1 MSALQEIRTAPD
13 LTDQV
18 HRRLLEAIC
27 SGELAPGERLNQEEL
42 AAQLNVSR
50 QPVLQALRLLRRD
63 GVAVEAGRRG
73 LAVAPLGPGLIVH
86 VYAVRGALDA
96 LAAREAARVG
106 ARLDPGIIERG
117 RRAVGASRVAAM
129 LDADIEFH
137 NLIYA
142 ASGNPLIAESVGRHW
157 HHIRRA
163 VGAALQATDLRSHV
177 WDQHQGILEAINAGD
192 AARAEAL
199 ARSHCEEN
207 GRLLAAR
214 LIARPL
220 APATTRAHLTRRAS

>member
-1 MSALQEIRTAPD
+1 MGALQEIRTAPD

-18 HRRLLEAIC
+18 HRRLLDAIC
-27 SGELAPGERLNQEEL
+27 SGELAPGARLNQEAL

-73 LAVAPLGPGLIVH
+73 LAVAPLGPGLIAQ

-96 LAAREAARVG
+96 LAAREAARAG
-106 ARLDPGIIERG
+106 ARLDPAIIERG
-117 RRAVGASRVAAM
+117 RRAVGAGRVAAM
-129 LDADIEFH
+129 LDADVEFH
-137 NLIYA
+137 DLIYA
-142 ASGNPLIAESVGRHW
+142 ASGNPLIADSVGRHW

-163 VGAALQATDLRSHV
+163 VGAVLQAADLRSLV
-177 WDQHQGILEAINAGD
+177 WDEHQAILEAINAGD

-199 ARSHCEEN
+199 AGSHCEEN
-207 GRLLAAR
+207 GRLLTAR
-214 LIARPL
+214 LAARPL
-220 APATTRAHLTRRAS
+220 APVATRANLTRRAP

>member
-1 MSALQEIRTAPD
+1 MNALQEIRIAPD

-18 HRRLLEAIC
+18 YHRLLDAIC
-27 SGELAPGERLNQEEL
+27 SGELAPGERLHQEEL
-42 AAQLNVSR
+42 ATRLNVSR

-63 GVAVEAGRRG
+63 GVAVEVGRRG
-73 LAVAPLGPGLIVH
+73 LAVAPLVPALITQ

-96 LAAREAARVG
+96 LAAREAARAG
-106 ARLDPGIIERG
+106 ARLDPAVIERG
-117 RRAVGASRVAAM
+117 RRALAGDRVAAM
-129 LDADIEFH
+129 LDADVEFH

-142 ASGNPLIAESVGRHW
+142 AAANPLIAESVGRHW

-163 VGAALQATDLRSHV
+163 VGAVLQAADLRGHV
-177 WDQHQGILEAINAGD
+177 WDEHQAILDAINAGD
-192 AARAEAL
+192 AARAERL

-214 LIARPL
+214 LGARPL
-220 APATTRAHLTRRAS
+220 APEATGANLTRRAP